1 MRKPVVGTANQSHA
15 VDIPEQNASF
25 DHGRLTA
32 RNRRDAMIRLNGKY
46 QYLGQSSGCAC
57 CNPIIQRASRRL
69 DAFSRRSFLAGVG
82 AAAIAGT
89 MPGATVAQTAGPTS
103 KALFRQLRLLDGK
116 SDTLRTGVQVLVEGN
131 RIAAIDTTNSAPPS
145 DATVIDCGDRVLM
158 PGMIDAHWHTL
169 YAAVPMA
176 VLMAGDPGF
185 VFAASTAEAERT
197 LLRGF
202 TTVRDLG
209 GPVFSF
215 KQAIDSSVIPGPR
228 IFPAGAMITTTGG
241 HGDLRMPTEIPRSA
255 GQLSVSEL
263 GGNAA
268 IADSVGD
275 LKLRVRE
282 QLLQGASQVKLVG
295 GGGVS
300 SPRSPLDMSTFS
312 EEELRAAVDVAR
324 DWNTY
329 VTVHAY
335 APNTVQRAI
344 AAGAACIEH
353 AHLMDEETAR
363 IMADKGVWLSTQP
376 FLTKEDVAR
385 QTGPAVKRM
394 QQVFAGTPKVYDL
407 IRRYGIKAA
416 WGSDVLF
423 SPELTPRQS
432 IMLTHLSHWY
442 TNAETLRMAT
452 SVNAELLAL
461 SNLRNPY
468 PGKLGVIEEG
478 SFADMLV
485 LNGNPL
491 ENIRLI
497 EDPEG
502 NLAVIMK
509 DGRIHKNT
517 L

>member
-1 MRKPVVGTANQSHA
+1 MMRLGSKNQHL
-15 VDIPEQNASF
+15 I
-25 DHGRLTA
+25 H
-32 RNRRDAMIRLNGKY
+32 DA
-46 QYLGQSSGCAC
+46 GCGC
-57 CNPIIQRASRRL
+57 LSPILQCASRRL
-69 DAFSRRSFLAGVG
+69 DALSRRNFLAGVG
-82 AAAIAGT
+82 ATAIAGMLPRPT
-89 MPGATVAQTAGPTS
+89 CAQTSGPAS
-103 KALFRQLRLLDGK
+103 KVLFRQVRLFDGK
-116 SDTLRTGVQVLVEGN
+116 SDTLRAGVQILIEGN
-131 RIAAIDTTNSAPPS
+131 RIASIDTTNSAPPS
-145 DATVIDCGDRVLM
+145 DATVIGCGDRVLM
-158 PGMIDAHWHTL
+158 PGMIDMHWHTL

-215 KQAIDSSVIPGPR
+215 KQAIDTGVIPGPR
-228 IFPAGAMITTTGG
+228 IFPSGAMVTTTGG
-241 HGDLRMPTEIPRSA
+241 HGDLRMLTEMPRNA

-268 IADSVGD
+268 IADSIGD

-282 QLLQGASQVKLVG
+282 QLLQGASQIKLVG

-300 SPRSPLDMSTFS
+300 SPRSPLDMSTFR

-335 APNTVQRAI
+335 APNTIQRAI

-363 IMADKGVWLSTQP
+363 IMAEKGVWLSTQP
-376 FLTKEDVAR
+376 FLTREDVAE
-385 QTGPAVKRM
+385 QTGPAFERM
-394 QQVFAGTPKVYDL
+394 QQVFAGTPKIYDL
-407 IRRYGIKAA
+407 IRKYGIKAA

-423 SPELTPRQS
+423 SPELTPRQN
-432 IMLTHLSHWY
+432 ILLTHLSRWY
-442 TNAETLRMAT
+442 TNAATLRMTT

-461 SNLRNPY
+461 SSLRTPY

-478 SFADMLV
+478 AFADVLV

-497 EDPEG
+497 EDPKR